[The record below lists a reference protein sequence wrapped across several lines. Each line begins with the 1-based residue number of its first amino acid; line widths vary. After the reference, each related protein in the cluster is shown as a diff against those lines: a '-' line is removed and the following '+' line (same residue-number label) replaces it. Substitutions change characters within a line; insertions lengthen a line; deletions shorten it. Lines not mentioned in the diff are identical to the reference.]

1 MPHQP
6 SAHTLLGG
14 VEANQR
20 PSEPSCFGFHFTVV
34 PNQDPAIQHP
44 QATAQISQ
52 RWIPSPGN
60 GSRDIESLS
69 CPDRIELHVPHK
81 KQAFVPVLRRLGIHD
96 TPLAPSQAALRRTA
110 TSALLRC
117 TELPASCSTES
128 KSRWCSLRTN
138 TLRTFDG
145 LKHGSSGPP
154 DSGSVRLPAGG
165 LTRGLPRVS
174 R

>member
-6 SAHTLLGG
+6 SMPLTASRG

-20 PSEPSCFGFHFTVV
+20 PSCFGFHFTAV
-34 PNQDPAIQHP
+34 PNQDPAIQYP
-44 QATAQISQ
+44 L
-52 RWIPSPGN
+52 PSPDLPAVDPLPWPWRSG
-60 GSRDIESLS
+60 DIESLS
-69 CPDRIELHVPHK
+69 CPDRIEWHVPDK

-96 TPLAPSQAALRRTA
+96 TPQAPSQAALRRTA
-110 TSALLRC
+110 TSALFRS
-117 TELPASCSTES
+117 TTLPTVAAPNP
-128 KSRWCSLRTN
+128 RTAGVHCV
-138 TLRTFDG
+138 RIPSGPSDR
-145 LKHGSSGPP
+145 LKHGNSGPP